1 VRENIENIS
10 KYMRSKEKSDRE
22 TESEEEREREG

>member
-1 VRENIENIS
+1 VEENIENIG